1 MNSRRAIII
10 AARRTAIGK
19 LGGLHKS
26 RSIEKLAAPLIP
38 VVLADAGLEPQA
50 IDEVILGNAAGGGGN
65 PARLIALAAGMPDA
79 VPALTLDRQ
88 CASGLDA
95 IVMAARQIEAGAA
108 QAIVAGGAESP
119 STAPWRIA
127 KPSNPY
133 TELPRFFAQ
142 AMFAPGS
149 ADHPNMIEAAENVA
163 RRFGISRQ
171 RQDAFTL
178 ESHRLA
184 VNAHAQGKIGAE
196 ILPLGIAEAELFDEG
211 PRAGLK
217 ASLLARLNPLAA
229 PDGSVTA
236 GNSCQINDGAA
247 LTVVV
252 ADELYR
258 RLGSPPGL
266 AFAGAAS
273 AGVDPSILG
282 IAAVPAFEKLC
293 VRLGIVLADLD
304 AIELNEAFAAQ
315 VLATVDLLGLPPDRI
330 NNLGGALAYGHPYG
344 ASGAVLV
351 VRLFTRLVRNNT
363 GSASRHGVA
372 MIAAAGG
379 LGTTALFHSQ
389 TV

>member
-1 MNSRRAIII
+1 MSGRRAIII

-19 LGGLHKS
+19 LGGLHKG
-26 RSIEKLAAPLIP
+26 RSIEKLTAPLIP
-38 VVLADAGLEPQA
+38 AVLSDAGLDPQA
-50 IDEVILGNAAGGGGN
+50 IDEVIIGNAAGGGGN

-95 IVMAARQIEAGAA
+95 IVMAARQIETGAA
-108 QAIVAGGAESP
+108 HAVIAGGAESP

-127 KPSNPY
+127 KPSNPH
-133 TELPRFFAQ
+133 TQLPQFFAQ
-142 AMFAPGS
+142 AMFTPGS
-149 ADHPNMIEAAENVA
+149 AGHPNMIEAAENVA
-163 RRFGISRQ
+163 RQFGIGRE
-171 RQDAFTL
+171 RQDAFAL

-184 VNAHAQGKIGAE
+184 VNAHAQGQIAAE
-196 ILPLGIAEAELFDEG
+196 ILPLGSAEADLLDEG
-211 PRAGLK
+211 PRAKLQ
-217 ASLLARLNPLAA
+217 ATLLARMKPLVT
-229 PDGSVTA
+229 PGGSVTA

-252 ADELYR
+252 SDEVHR

-266 AFAGAAS
+266 IFAGAAS
-273 AGVDPSILG
+273 AGVDPRILG
-282 IAAVPAFEKLC
+282 IAAVPAFEKL
-293 VRLGIVLADLD
+293 RAQTGIEPADLD

-315 VLATVDLLGLPPDRI
+315 VLATIDLLGLHSSAI

-344 ASGAVLV
+344 ASGTILV

-363 GSASRHGVA
+363 GSALRRGVA

-379 LGTTALFHSQ
+379 VGTAALFHSLAA
-389 TV
+389 